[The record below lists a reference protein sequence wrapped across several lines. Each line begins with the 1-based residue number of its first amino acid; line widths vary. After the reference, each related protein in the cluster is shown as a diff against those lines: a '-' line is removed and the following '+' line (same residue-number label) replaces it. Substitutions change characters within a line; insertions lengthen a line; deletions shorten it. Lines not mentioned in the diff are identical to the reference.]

1 MPRKRTA
8 ATERALALVAA
19 GMTRYAAA
27 KAEGLSL
34 STVYRAVK
42 TAMREK
48 ERKAADMRFLESCK
62 FEVSE
67 AVIEFHVPAHNNEGG
82 NKP

>member
-1 MPRKRTA
+1 MPRKRCA

-34 STVYRAVK
+34 STVYRAAKAVKK
-42 TAMREK
+42 TAK
-48 ERKAADMRFLESCK
+48 EINHE
-62 FEVSE
+62 
-67 AVIEFHVPAHNNEGG
+67 
-82 NKP
+82 